1 MQQPFPKHI
10 LYGADYNPEQ
20 WPEAVWLDD
29 MHLMHLASVNM
40 VSVNIF
46 SWAALE
52 PQQHTYRFDQL
63 DRIMDMLAEHRV
75 AADLATATA
84 SPPTWMS
91 RLYPNMLPVT
101 RDGKRFSHGSRQHY
115 CPNSLDYR
123 REAAELVRR
132 LAERYAQHPALT
144 MWHVNNEIGCHVS
157 HCYCDRCAEA
167 FRGWLQTRYGSLDAL
182 NDAWG
187 TDFWSQRYYA
197 WEDILP
203 PRLSPAQNNPGQCL
217 DYQRFMSDALLGRY
231 LNEANILREITPDIP
246 LTTNLMVGFKPAD
259 YFA

>member
-1 MQQPFPKHI
+1 MQQSFPKYI

-29 MHLMHLASVNM
+29 MRLMHLAGVNM

-52 PQQHTYRFDQL
+52 PGQHAYHFDQL
-63 DRIMDMLAEHRV
+63 DRIMDMLAEDSIAV
-75 AADLATATA
+75 DLATATA

-115 CPNSLDYR
+115 CPNSLDY
-123 REAAELVRR
+123 
-132 LAERYAQHPALT
+132 
-144 MWHVNNEIGCHVS
+144 
-157 HCYCDRCAEA
+157 
-167 FRGWLQTRYGSLDAL
+167 
-182 NDAWG
+182 
-187 TDFWSQRYYA
+187 
-197 WEDILP
+197 
-203 PRLSPAQNNPGQCL
+203 
-217 DYQRFMSDALLGRY
+217 QRFSSDVLLSCY
-231 LNEANILREITPDIP
+231 LNEANILREITPNIP

-259 YFA
+259 YFAWAPHLDVISFDNYPARTTPPWETALIQDLMRSLKNGQPHLVMDQTPTQFN